1 VSSKRSESYDSL
13 ETKVVHAGE
22 PVPRIE
28 GSVSMP
34 VFQSSTYV
42 SGAEEDYHDIR
53 YVRLNNSPNHDALHA
68 KLAALENGEAAL
80 VAASGMA
87 VISTALLSVLASDDH
102 VMALDCLYGGT
113 HSLLTRDL
121 AGYRVSYSFIDGH
134 DRSTWEKA
142 LQPNTKAVYVETLT
156 NPLIQLP
163 DLRGIA
169 EFARQ
174 HGLVSIVDNTFASP
188 VNFRPPEIGF
198 DLSLHSATKYLNGHT
213 DLAAG
218 AVIGRADLIDTMKRR
233 LDHLGGVLDPHTCF
247 LLHRGIKT
255 LPVRVHYQ
263 NRSAGE
269 IAAYLD
275 SHPLVTGVNYPGLA
289 GHPQH
294 ELATELLDGYGG
306 MLSFELSGGQEAAQ
320 RLIDRLRI
328 PIHAP
333 SLGGVETLIT
343 RPAASAHAGLSP
355 EERAASGISD
365 GLIRMSIGLEGT
377 EELIRDLGQA
387 LDG

>member
-1 VSSKRSESYDSL
+1 
-13 ETKVVHAGE
+13 
-22 PVPRIE
+22 
-28 GSVSMP
+28 
-34 VFQSSTYV
+34 
-42 SGAEEDYHDIR
+42 
-53 YVRLNNSPNHDALHA
+53 
-68 KLAALENGEAAL
+68 
-80 VAASGMA
+80 
-87 VISTALLSVLASDDH
+87 
-102 VMALDCLYGGT
+102 
-113 HSLLTRDL
+113 
-121 AGYRVSYSFIDGH
+121 
-134 DRSTWEKA
+134 
-142 LQPNTKAVYVETLT
+142 VETLT

-365 GLIRMSIGLEGT
+365 GLIRMSIGRRGCPA
-377 EELIRDLGQA
+377 G
-387 LDG
+387 